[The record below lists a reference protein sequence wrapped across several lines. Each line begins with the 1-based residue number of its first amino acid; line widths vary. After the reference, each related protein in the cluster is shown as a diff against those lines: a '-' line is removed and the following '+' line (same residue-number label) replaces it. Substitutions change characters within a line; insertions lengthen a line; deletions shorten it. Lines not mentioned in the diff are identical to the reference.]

1 MATPAPNEDDVG
13 RTLRR
18 ARHEH
23 HARIDDAAEATRIP
37 KKYLEALE
45 SNAPLEIYPAPMYA
59 RAFLREYARYLDLDP
74 VPLLSNFGG
83 EPSEVR
89 LPMLREA
96 VAPPR
101 RWPARVLVAISCC
114 SLFGLAVLG
123 IVSGRTAMPV
133 AAGLHP
139 GPVTAPSQ
147 PPTRHGAGGPSGGAL
162 TGITVGMHV
171 VGRCW
176 VEATADG
183 NLVLKRVLVAN
194 WHRLTAKHT
203 LDLTLGNAAG
213 VRLMVN
219 GKPFDTGGSGQVVHL
234 TFAFANGRVHV
245 TRA

>member
-1 MATPAPNEDDVG
+1 MATPAPIEHDVG

-18 ARHEH
+18 ARHDH
-23 HARIDDAAEATRIP
+23 HARLEDAAEETRIP

-45 SNAPLEIYPAPMYA
+45 SNAPLDTYPAPMYA

-74 VPLLSNFGG
+74 GPLLSSFGG
-83 EPSEVR
+83 DPTEVR
-89 LPMLREA
+89 LPTLREA

-101 RWPARVLVAISCC
+101 RWPARVLVAISIC
-114 SLFGLAVLG
+114 SLLGLAGLG
-123 IVSGRTAMPV
+123 IVSGRTPMPV
-133 AAGLHP
+133 AAGVGP
-139 GPVTAPSQ
+139 GPAAARGHAPSHQ
-147 PPTRHGAGGPSGGAL
+147 GPKEPSGSAL

-183 NLVLKRVLVAN
+183 TLVLKRVLVAH

-203 LDLTLGNAAG
+203 LDLTLGNAG
-213 VRLMVN
+213 GIHLMVN
-219 GKPFDTGGSGQVVHL
+219 GKPFATGGTGQVLHL
-234 TFAFANGRVHV
+234 TFAFTNGHVRV

>member
-1 MATPAPNEDDVG
+1 
-13 RTLRR
+13 
-18 ARHEH
+18 
-23 HARIDDAAEATRIP
+23 
-37 KKYLEALE
+37 
-45 SNAPLEIYPAPMYA
+45 
-59 RAFLREYARYLDLDP
+59 
-74 VPLLSNFGG
+74 
-83 EPSEVR
+83 
-89 LPMLREA
+89 
-96 VAPPR
+96 
-101 RWPARVLVAISCC
+101 
-114 SLFGLAVLG
+114 
-123 IVSGRTAMPV
+123 
-133 AAGLHP
+133 
-139 GPVTAPSQ
+139 
-147 PPTRHGAGGPSGGAL
+147 
-162 TGITVGMHV
+162 MHV

>member
-1 MATPAPNEDDVG
+1 MAAEAPIEHDVG

-45 SNAPLEIYPAPMYA
+45 SNAPLETYPAPMYA
-59 RAFLREYARYLDLDP
+59 RAFLREYAGYLELDP
-74 VPLLSNFGG
+74 GPLLSSFGG
-83 EPSEVR
+83 APTEVR
-89 LPMLREA
+89 LPTLREA
-96 VAPPR
+96 VAPPS
-101 RWPARVLVAISCC
+101 RWPAKVLVALSTC
-114 SLFGLAVLG
+114 SLLGLAALG
-123 IVSGRTAMPV
+123 IVSGRHPLPV
-133 AAGLHP
+133 AAGAHF
-139 GPVTAPSQ
+139 GPVAAPSPSPSVHARGTQ
-147 PPTRHGAGGPSGGAL
+147 PPPRLAA
-162 TGITVGMHV
+162 ITVGLHV

-183 NLVLKRVLVAN
+183 TQILRRVLAAN

-213 VRLMVN
+213 VHLMVN
-219 GKPFDTGGSGQVVHL
+219 GKPYATGGTGQVLHL
-234 TFAFANGRVHV
+234 IFAFSNGHVHV